1 MLPDHVCNIVMSNTV
16 KTKESLFP
24 ILQIN
29 FSIEQIKKIWTSKN
43 KEMENLTIWCKA
55 DVTETSCILIGLSF

>member
-1 MLPDHVCNIVMSNTV
+1 MMLSVHVCNIVESSIV

-29 FSIEQIKKIWTSKN
+29 VSIAQTKKKKN
-43 KEMENLTIWCKA
+43 LDLKKQRNGKSNN
-55 DVTETSCILIGLSF
+55 VV

>member
-1 MLPDHVCNIVMSNTV
+1 MLSDHVCNIVKSSIV

-29 FSIEQIKKIWTSKN
+29 LSIAQKKKN
-43 KEMENLTIWCKA
+43 LDLKKQRNGKSNH
-55 DVTETSCILIGLSF
+55 VV

>member
-1 MLPDHVCNIVMSNTV
+1 MMLSVHVCNIVESSIV

-29 FSIEQIKKIWTSKN
+29 VSIAQTKKKKKN
-43 KEMENLTIWCKA
+43 LDLKKQRNGKSNN
-55 DVTETSCILIGLSF
+55 VV

>member
-1 MLPDHVCNIVMSNTV
+1 MLSDHVCNIVLSSIV

-29 FSIEQIKKIWTSKN
+29 LSISQTKKKIWTSKN
-43 KEMENLTIWCKA
+43 KEMENQTM
-55 DVTETSCILIGLSF
+55 